1 MEDNPSSTK
10 TRIIIITISE
20 AHLAVL
26 TAALTF
32 MVCALILW

>member
-20 AHLAVL
+20 AHLLVLCAVL
-26 TAALTF
+26 TGI
-32 MVCALILW
+32 VCALIL